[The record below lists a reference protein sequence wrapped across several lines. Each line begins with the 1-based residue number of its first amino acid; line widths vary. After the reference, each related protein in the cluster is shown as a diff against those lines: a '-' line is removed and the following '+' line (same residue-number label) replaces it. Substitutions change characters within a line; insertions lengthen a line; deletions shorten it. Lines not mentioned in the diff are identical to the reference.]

1 MSENKLACTVHAD
14 ERFSKNNALQTT
26 NVSAI
31 LFIIKTSAS
40 NFQTV
45 SQYTDTSAIT
55 QQRKCVSNFS
65 STLIKFSNNN
75 NTQLVN
81 LDSRVM
87 TSQDLSKDRRRTT
100 RNYCVFAFLCKNC
113 NKKRTETSINMAQE
127 SSLKSHYFSVGI
139 SKVKKYAA

>member
-45 SQYTDTSAIT
+45 SPYTDTSAIT

-65 STLIKFSNNN
+65 SALIKFSNN

-87 TSQDLSKDRRRTT
+87 TGQDLSKDRRRAT

-113 NKKRTETSINMAQE
+113 NKKRTEPSINMAQE